1 MRVGL
6 TVAITVLAGLA
17 AAAAPPGRQER
28 LALSIN
34 SWGKPLY
41 DWRVS
46 VSGEAV
52 YTYARDAGRHNFSDY
67 DLVTKRFRVPAPQL
81 RRLRALLAP
90 GRSYAGRTLPCGDEI
105 TDMPYGRI
113 AWNDAFLS
121 YNLGCRSAEA
131 RPVYEGL
138 EAAQDLIEALAKKA
152 PVAEVKPVRQPTG

>member
-1 MRVGL
+1 M
-6 TVAITVLAGLA
+6 AVLAGFA
-17 AAAAPPGRQER
+17 GAAAPPERQEGF
-28 LALSIN
+28 ALSIN
-34 SWGKPLY
+34 SWGKPLF

-46 VSGEAV
+46 ASGEAV
-52 YTYARDAGRHNFSDY
+52 YTYARDSGRHSFSDY
-67 DLVTKRFRVPAPQL
+67 DLVTKRFRVPATQM

-90 GRSYAGRTLPCGDEI
+90 GRSYAGRTLPCRDEI

-113 AWNDAFLS
+113 AWNDALLS

-138 EAAQDLIEALAKKA
+138 EAAQDLMEALAKKA